1 MKLNPTN
8 VLISSPIRL
17 MLCLLVTV
25 QVIFSTGLTA
35 FGQETKRVDLEIELL
50 DADEAETTQVSPSY
64 VSGGDGE
71 ENLELR
77 SAMTIDLLDRV
88 AISSS
93 VEGVIKNVTAR
104 SGDQVRQG
112 QLLIQ
117 LDTGRLV
124 TELGVAKSEY
134 NALSIRSADHS
145 RVQIGNAREQTA
157 RLSVQK
163 LQEVRTRYNIKVAA
177 LEMNRAQS
185 ELKQAESEK
194 TGACNELEQ
203 FRCEAEAKQN
213 QIKLLEN
220 DLKQSTI
227 LSQYS
232 GAIGNIEKRPGE
244 FVNKGDIIAELYR
257 LDRLSGVILIDNDQL
272 PPENAKGVKGQFE
285 VGKGN
290 QKRSFEI
297 SISRVFPRVDID
309 GKYRAYVELE
319 NEQADG
325 NWRLLP
331 GMVGLNKQSRA
342 PLAYCT
348 GVAKTSE
355 PCENAPE
362 FGRRKNP
369 SMIVLPP

>member
-1 MKLNPTN
+1 MKFNSTN
-8 VLISSPIRL
+8 LPMPLLLRL
-17 MLCLLVTV
+17 AICLLLATV
-25 QVIFSTGLTA
+25 SAFSTGPNTL
-35 FGQETKRVDLEIELL
+35 GQETKQDDSEIELL
-50 DADEAETTQVSPSY
+50 DTNDTNDTDKVDEAETTQVSPSD
-64 VSGGDGE
+64 VVADDGNGDQ
-71 ENLELR
+71 NSKLR

-112 QLLIQ
+112 ELLIQ
-117 LDTGRLV
+117 LETSRLD
-124 TELGVAKSEY
+124 TELGIAKLEY
-134 NALSIRSADHS
+134 NGLLIRCADQS

-163 LQEVRTRYNIKVAA
+163 LQEVRARYNVKVAA

-185 ELKQAESEK
+185 QLKQAESEK
-194 TGACNELEQ
+194 NGACNELEQ

-213 QIKLLEN
+213 QIKLLEH
-220 DLKQSTI
+220 DLIKSTI

-244 FVNKGDIIAELYR
+244 FVSKGDVIAELYR
-257 LDRLSGVILIDNDQL
+257 LDRLSGVILIDSDQL

-319 NEQADG
+319 NEQTDG

-331 GMVGLNKQSRA
+331 GMVG
-342 PLAYCT
+342 
-348 GVAKTSE
+348 VANFDLSQVKRVALQQT
-355 PCENAPE
+355 
-362 FGRRKNP
+362 K
-369 SMIVLPP
+369 

>member
-331 GMVGLNKQSRA
+331 GMVG
-342 PLAYCT
+342 
-348 GVAKTSE
+348 VANFDLSHVKRVASQQT
-355 PCENAPE
+355 
-362 FGRRKNP
+362 K
-369 SMIVLPP
+369 

>member
-1 MKLNPTN
+1 MKFNSTN
-8 VLISSPIRL
+8 LPMRFLIRL
-17 MLCLLVTV
+17 AICLLVV
-25 QVIFSTGLTA
+25 LQVGFSTGLTT
-35 FGQETKRVDLEIELL
+35 FGQDLGQDNWEIELL
-50 DADEAETTQVSPSY
+50 DTDEANEIGEAEATQKSPFDTLADDS
-64 VSGGDGE
+64 DQ
-71 ENLELR
+71 NPELR

-134 NALSIRSADHS
+134 NALSIRSGDQS
-145 RVQIGNAREQTA
+145 RIQIGNAREQTA
-157 RLSVQK
+157 RFNVQK
-163 LQEVRTRYNIKVAA
+163 LQEVRTRYKVKVAA

-185 ELKQAESEK
+185 ELRQAESEK
-194 TGACNELEQ
+194 KGACNELEQ

-213 QIKLLEN
+213 QIKLLEH
-220 DLKQSTI
+220 DLNKSTI

-244 FVNKGDIIAELYR
+244 FVSKGDVIAELYR
-257 LDRLSGVILIDNDQL
+257 LDRLSGVILIDSDQL
-272 PPENAKGVKGQFE
+272 PPENAKGVSGQFE
-285 VGKGN
+285 IGKGN

-297 SISRVFPRVDID
+297 SICRVFPRIDID

-319 NEQADG
+319 NEQTEK

-331 GMVGLNKQSRA
+331 GMVGTASFDLSQVKR
-342 PLAYCT
+342 
-348 GVAKTSE
+348 VALQQTK
-355 PCENAPE
+355 
-362 FGRRKNP
+362 
-369 SMIVLPP
+369 